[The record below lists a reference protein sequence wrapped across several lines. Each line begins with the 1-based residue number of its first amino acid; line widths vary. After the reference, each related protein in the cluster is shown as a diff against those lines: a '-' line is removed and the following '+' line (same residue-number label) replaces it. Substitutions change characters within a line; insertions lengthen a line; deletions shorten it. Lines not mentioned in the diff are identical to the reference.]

1 MYVPDC
7 VLLQRGREL
16 ILAELRIP
24 ARFWNG
30 TDVHQLPDTMRRQPL
45 EKLLDGQ
52 RGVADGKNGQGFTT
66 ARRYERIAAK
76 SASL

>member
-7 VLLQRGREL
+7 VLLQKGREL

-24 ARFWNG
+24 ERLGDRA
-30 TDVHQLPDTMRRQPL
+30 DVHQLPDTMRRKPL

-52 RGVADGKNGQGFTT
+52 SGVADGKNSQGFTS
-66 ARRYERIAAK
+66 ARRYERTAAK